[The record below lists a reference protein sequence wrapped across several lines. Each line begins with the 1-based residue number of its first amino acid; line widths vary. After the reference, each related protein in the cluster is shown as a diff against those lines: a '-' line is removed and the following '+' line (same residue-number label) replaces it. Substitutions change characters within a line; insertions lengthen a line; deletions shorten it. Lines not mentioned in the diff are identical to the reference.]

1 MAETQESLSQE
12 LNLKTT
18 VNKYIM
24 KRTLLS
30 LFALIVCV
38 TLYAEKERR
47 VYYLDCSWSMKSNKI
62 WKDVCSNLT
71 NAIDCIDDQ
80 NTELIVVPFAI
91 DGKYHECL
99 EGCSCLATDAG
110 KNELKKYIT
119 SLDKVLNRGSKTYHS
134 ETLNDFYFNKRV
146 LTDSNSVT
154 YMFLMTDGMTDAPDP
169 PKFYDLLEQW
179 KDRYSS
185 KSVYGFY
192 VMLHPSARNNKAEKI
207 INDTVDDH
215 LWQVETANVNI
226 NLIRLTSGMVLNTR
240 DNSAKWI
247 DVPLTG
253 NISHI
258 NLDLTD
264 TSENYDITRCEKYSD
279 YIRVYISPK
288 KNLSLIPEYEDIN
301 ILIDVSDTCDF
312 DFLLTKSIVV
322 RCENKHVDAISPT
335 FNKGKKIEKL
345 GEVVYH
351 PKFWWSQE
359 KSEELS
365 TVLQLQPSDDAAA
378 NNSCVEF
385 EFVDKDGKIIPTSEL
400 RIKVDD
406 VLLDRNRFTAN
417 CNKDTYTIK
426 FEYTPEAKGGK
437 HQGYLRL
444 VSHNID
450 RCGNNDLSSCNGCID
465 VLCWQINYDKKMNPL
480 ATGLL
485 IFVITILGAILLWF
499 VVFCPIIYPRFGSA
513 QKTFT
518 APGMAPLIV
527 KFKGARLVIV
537 SATPQKKQSVWNRF
551 WTGKIMYKIHPA
563 FTVPIAFKPSKG
575 RRILTKYPIGTYQVM
590 PNPIPY
596 VGTATIID
604 IAKNVKINVN

>member
-1 MAETQESLSQE
+1 
-12 LNLKTT
+12 
-18 VNKYIM
+18 M
-24 KRTLLS
+24 KKILCLLFVFVLS
-30 LFALIVCV
+30 LPLFA
-38 TLYAEKERR
+38 TKERR
-47 VYYLDCSWSMKSNKI
+47 VYYLDCSYSMVRPNKI
-62 WKDVCSNLT
+62 WTEVCSNLT

-99 EGCSCLATDAG
+99 EGFSCLATDAG

-119 SLDKVLNRGSKTYHS
+119 SLDKVLNKGSKTFHS

-154 YMFLMTDGMTDAPDP
+154 YMFLMTDGVTDAPDP

-192 VMLHPSARNNKAEKI
+192 VMLHPSARNNKAAKI

-215 LWQVETANVNI
+215 LWEVETANVNI

-240 DNSAKWI
+240 DNSAKWV

-258 NLDLTD
+258 NLDLTV

-279 YIRVYISPK
+279 YIRVYIIPK

-312 DFLLTKSIVV
+312 DFLLTKSIIV
-322 RCENKHVDAISPT
+322 RCENKHVDAINPT

-345 GEVVYH
+345 GEVVYY

-378 NNSCVEF
+378 NNCYVEF

-444 VSHNID
+444 VSHNLD
-450 RCGNNDLSSCNGCID
+450 RCGNEDVSCGKCVNA
-465 VLCWQINYDKKMNPL
+465 LCWQINHDKCMNPL
-480 ATGLL
+480 VKCLMWCSIVLL
-485 IFVITILGAILLWF
+485 AAILVWML
-499 VVFCPIIYPRFGSA
+499 VIKHILYPRFRKIK
-513 QKTFT
+513 KTLVIPNQT
-518 APGMAPLIV
+518 PIV
-527 KFKGARLVIV
+527 MQFKGARMLIV
-537 SATPQKKQSVWNRF
+537 DNVKHKQSWWNRV
-551 WTGKIMYKIHPA
+551 WTGKVIYKQHTSI
-563 FTVPIAFKPSKG
+563 TSPITLKPTAGGKK
-575 RRILTKYPIGTYQVM
+575 ILFIANTLHYTCNVNPIGIQPV
-590 PNPIPY
+590 
-596 VGTATIID
+596 TIVD
-604 IAKNVKINVN
+604 KTNNQNLQLF